1 MNYNNK
7 MVILSQILEEIDKT
21 KDAIIITLPAS
32 VKWED
37 YEKELNNVKNYTH
50 TLNFKVHN
58 FPKGIKNGDKCYLV
72 HKGFI
77 KGWMEIVGF
86 SEKDFECTTTGKS
99 WKGKF
104 IERSGPFHY
113 LTEKLPMTGFQG
125 FRYFNINEYKIKM
138 NSK

>member
-1 MNYNNK
+1 
-7 MVILSQILEEIDKT
+7 MVIISKILEEIDSQ
-21 KDAIIITLPAS
+21 KDAIIVTLPAS

-37 YEKELNNVKNYTH
+37 YEKELNKVKNYSQ

-58 FPKGIKNGDKCYLV
+58 FPKGINKGDKCYIV
-72 HKGFI
+72 HQGII

-86 SEKDFECTTTGKS
+86 TEKEFECTTTNQL

-113 LTEKLPMTGFQG
+113 LVDKLPMKGFQG
-125 FRYFNINEYKIKM
+125 FRYFNIEEYKI
-138 NSK
+138 NNFN